1 MVPYQ
6 HGAALPLLPFEK
18 RLIEELG
25 CSEEEYKEFV
35 RDVAYR
41 AYIRPATYEHVPDVR
56 NEAGLVVAI
65 ISLVVGLAGTAASFL
80 LAPKPRQPEDPKQ
93 ARSRQLG
100 GQQGTDIYAPSFGF
114 DSLQTLAEYGSVV
127 PICFTKQEQ
136 HVDEYGTPFISG
148 GQVITP
154 SLVWSRIKS
163 WGSYQIA
170 ELVMIAGQGDMARP
184 ELSGIFFGNNAL
196 NNVYY
201 EFFDF
206 YWNGGYETLGA
217 GSRLRRQNLRYGFL
231 SFGVDK
237 APADEMFT
245 APTQSTTDASAFSG
259 AFTPSNQNVFG
270 VYRAIPNGTPFRPNW
285 EIISVLDHPYM
296 SDEQRKEA
304 AHLYRKIVDEY
315 DRNRHPFGRYGM
327 PGTGLNY
334 ARRVGIVAHNGQ
346 RISSTL
352 VTDSFPNGTFG
363 DRLTNFSAEVQV
375 NEGDEITVLLGKNRQ
390 NTIPFAFGQENPE
403 QDVEPLR
410 VEDIRGTVEEEV
422 RRYDDQLSIGAK
434 FLIGHSTWQVIERP
448 NDPYDPNL
456 HANDGYQIRLRCLEA
471 WTNNNRVIG
480 LVAEDFITREKYI
493 PYADLDETHYP
504 LCEYEMA
511 TVLNN
516 RPCDVTEFGLKSQV
530 WAKFNNLTNF
540 NTIPAPFFL
549 NQYNS
554 KGISVKEGKMNL
566 YARRT
571 SFFFLDVRN
580 SNNEP
585 WRDYNRNE
593 GWTAVSAFAVTG
605 SAPQDI
611 YSFIRVVHPSRSQL
625 QFRFRPISSAIFGQQ
640 ADPGLTIFELDGGR
654 FGAQTWESTNYVGTF
669 RITARGRQ
677 RTARDLYTH
686 SEMTPVP
693 AALGEITYG
702 EWVLTG
708 QVDTAVLRRVVY
720 ADSPE
725 TVVTDKQEG
734 SAMTIATYAKHGSP
748 GRDPYFDNL
757 PDGST
762 ESIPGWNSVRDGKE
776 VYMTLNMKSY
786 TRGYSDTARNKWWNH
801 ESVTVTSSSNNW
813 NDGDRFYKSVQLL
826 SGIRIFFEYEVTVKR
841 EYVQLDTPRSSARV
855 FEAYSAIA
863 EVSHY
868 GDLITRS
875 CDNGPEHEVV
885 YVNECLSEDSI
896 PQYTNCAV
904 AGLKLRAGKM
914 FTQLDQLR
922 FCIKNG
928 LEVERLVD
936 GGTGSSNLMT
946 DLLWYL
952 CTNQETGAGNIIN
965 GALVDRD
972 GLIETGRFLRANQL
986 FFDDVIAEPTNIRTW
1001 LANKAPSMIC
1011 YLTLKN
1017 GSLSVEPAVPYDPN
1031 SYKIDAER
1039 PVKLS
1044 AMFTEGNIIENSFA
1058 VEWLELQDRKDFQA
1072 AIRYRKQGNNRLPG
1086 EETVV
1091 VRYNTPESPNYPI
1104 EEFDLPHVTHMGH
1117 ALKAARYFLAV
1128 RKHVTHTVT
1137 FQTLPWG
1144 LSLAPG
1150 QYIRVATEM
1159 SPYNPT
1165 NNGVVKEDG
1174 TVIAITP
1181 LTDGN
1186 YSVYFWQRDQQEVA
1200 LGTLTIANGIAVS
1213 LRNCVFS
1220 VINTNVTSQVYQIEA
1235 LDVNEEGIVTI
1246 KASSF
1251 PVDSASRS
1259 LIARDVLDLDGAF
1272 TAVTAG

>member
-1 MVPYQ
+1 MVPYRRSAQ
-6 HGAALPLLPFEK
+6 QPLLPFEK
-18 RLIEELG
+18 RLIAELG
-25 CSEEEYKEFV
+25 CSEEEYRQFSDRV
-35 RDVAYR
+35 RQYPYV
-41 AYIRPATYEHVPDVR
+41 RPAEYANVPDVQ
-56 NEAGLVVAI
+56 NTGAEIIAI

-114 DSLQTLAEYGSVV
+114 DSLQNLAEYGSVV
-127 PICFTKQEQ
+127 PICFTKQEE
-136 HVDEYGTPFISG
+136 HVDEYGGYFISG

-170 ELVMIAGQGDMARP
+170 ELVMVAGQGDMARP

-196 NNVYY
+196 NTVYY

-206 YWNGGYETLGA
+206 YWNGGYETLAA
-217 GSRLRRQNLRYGFL
+217 GSRIRRQNLRYGSL
-231 SFGVDK
+231 SFGVDN
-237 APADEMFT
+237 APADEIFT
-245 APTQSTTDASAFSG
+245 APTQSATGAPAFSG

-285 EIISVLDHPYM
+285 EIISVLDFPYM
-296 SDEQRKEA
+296 SDEQRREQ

-315 DRNRHPFGRYGM
+315 DRNKHPYGRYGM

-334 ARRVGIVAHNGQ
+334 ARRVGIVALNGQ
-346 RISSTL
+346 GVQDTL
-352 VTDSFPNGTFG
+352 VTDAFPNGTFG
-363 DRLTNFSAEVQV
+363 DRLTNFSAEREV
-375 NEGDEITVLLGKNRQ
+375 NEGDEITVLLGKYRQ
-390 NTIPFAFGQENPE
+390 DTIPFNFGQENPE
-403 QDVEPLR
+403 QDIEPLR
-410 VEDIRGTVEEEV
+410 VEDIRGTVEEEA

-448 NDPYDPNL
+448 NDPYDPVL
-456 HANDGYQIRLRCLEA
+456 HSESGYRIRLKCLEA

-480 LVAEDFITREKYI
+480 VVSENFITRKKYI
-493 PYADLDETHYP
+493 PYADLDETFYP

-516 RPCDVTEFGLKSQV
+516 RACDVTEFGLKSQV

-549 NQYNS
+549 NQYNK
-554 KGISVKEGKMNL
+554 KGISIKEGKMNL

-585 WRDYNRNE
+585 WRDYNRND
-593 GWTAVSAFAVTG
+593 GWTAISAFAVTG

-640 ADPGLTIFELDGGR
+640 ADQGLTIFELDGGR
-654 FGAQTWESTNYVGTF
+654 FGAQTWEVSNYVGTF
-669 RITARGRQ
+669 RVTARGRQ

-693 AALGEITYG
+693 EALGEITYG

-708 QVDTAVLRRVVY
+708 LVDTAVLRRIVY

-725 TVVTDKQEG
+725 EVVTDKNEG
-734 SAMTIATYAKHGSP
+734 SAMTIATYAKYGSP
-748 GRDPYFDNL
+748 GRDPYVDNL

-786 TRGYSDTARNKWWNH
+786 SRSYSDTPRNKWWNH

-813 NDGDRFYKSVQLL
+813 VDGDRLYKSVRLL
-826 SGIRIFFEYEVTVKR
+826 SGRQIYFEYEVTVKR
-841 EYVQLDTPRSSARV
+841 EYVQLDKPRSAARL

-885 YVNECLSEDSI
+885 YVNECLSEDTI
-896 PQYTNCAV
+896 PQYDNCAV

-922 FCIKNG
+922 FCIKSG

-936 GGTGSSNLMT
+936 GGTGPSNLLT
-946 DLLWYL
+946 DLLWFL
-952 CTNQETGAGNIIN
+952 CTNKETGAGNIIN
-965 GALVDRD
+965 GALVDRN
-972 GLIETGRFLRANQL
+972 GLTETGKFLRANQL
-986 FFDDVIAEPTNIRTW
+986 FFDDVIAEPTNIRSW
-1001 LANKAPSMIC
+1001 LAGKAPSMIC
-1011 YLTLKN
+1011 YPTIKN
-1017 GSLSVEPAVPYDPN
+1017 GSLSIEPAVPYDPS
-1031 SYKIDAER
+1031 SYKIDADR

-1044 AMFTEGNIIENSFA
+1044 AMFTEGNIIEGSFA
-1058 VEWLELQDRKDFQA
+1058 LEWLELEDRKDFQA
-1072 AIRYRKQGNNRLPG
+1072 AVRYRKQGNNRLPG
-1086 EETVV
+1086 EETVI
-1091 VRYNTPESPNYPI
+1091 VRYTTADSSSYPI
-1104 EEFDLPHVTHMGH
+1104 EDFDLPHVSHMGH

-1159 SPYNPT
+1159 SPYNPA
-1165 NNGVVKEDG
+1165 NNGIIKSDG
-1174 TVIAITP
+1174 SVMAISE
-1181 LTDGN
+1181 LSDGN
-1186 YSVYFWQRDQQEVA
+1186 YNVHFWQRDQQEVNT
-1200 LGTLTIANGIAVS
+1200 GTLSIENGIATNM
-1213 LRNCVFS
+1213 RNCVFS
-1220 VINTNVTSQVYQIEA
+1220 VINSNIVSQVYQIEA

-1246 KASSF
+1246 KASNF
-1251 PVDSASRS
+1251 PVDGGNRS

-1272 TAVTAG
+1272 TAVTSS